1 MTIND
6 KVLKSFG
13 SKNVLVTGGTGM
25 IGRQVV
31 NILEDVGASIRIV
44 SLNCLKIS
52 DKAEHVLGD
61 LTDLEFCK
69 KVTKDM
75 EGNIIAG
82 ASNSQFKF
90 ITIS

>member
-31 NILEDVGASIRIV
+31 DILEDVGASIRIV
-44 SLNCLKIS
+44 SLDQSKVKLKTGFVTYRNY
-52 DKAEHVLGD
+52 HYH
-61 LTDLEFCK
+61 LER
-69 KVTKDM
+69 
-75 EGNIIAG
+75 
-82 ASNSQFKF
+82 
-90 ITIS
+90 